1 MPFLIALAVIA
12 AAAALFFL
20 CDMRLILR
28 FYKVKT
34 DKLKNGIRFCL
45 ISDLHNCRY
54 GKNESKLITSV
65 VSNKPDVILLAGD
78 IADNDHVNDNAVK
91 LISAL
96 SKRYPCYMALG
107 NHEFRCEPFDE
118 LIDGLKRAGARIL
131 SGEYLDSRGVRIFGI
146 DDIEGGEEDFIAQ
159 LDSCR
164 RNIHG
169 YTVLISHRP
178 TYYDRYRD
186 AGFDLVVCGHMHG
199 GQWRFPGINGLYV
212 PREGLFPKYA
222 GGIYRGKTT
231 MVVSRG
237 LCRKKVLTPRIL
249 NRPELVFIDVE
260 GSETDNDQK

>member
-1 MPFLIALAVIA
+1 MSLLIVLAVIA
-12 AAAALFFL
+12 AVAVLFFL

-28 FYKVKT
+28 FYKLKT
-34 DKLKNGIRFCL
+34 DKVNMDIRFCL
-45 ISDLHNCRY
+45 ISDLHNCYY
-54 GKNESKLITSV
+54 GKNESKLISAI
-65 VSNKPDVILLAGD
+65 VSNKPDIILLAGD

-96 SKRYPCYMALG
+96 SGKYPCFMALG

-118 LIDGLKRAGARIL
+118 LVERLKRAGARIL
-131 SGEYLDSRGVRIFGI
+131 SGEYVDRSGVRICGI
-146 DDIEGGEEDFIAQ
+146 DDVEGGDASFINQ
-159 LDSCR
+159 LDFCR
-164 RNIHG
+164 QNICG

-178 TYYDRYRD
+178 TYYNRYRD

-231 MVVSRG
+231 MIVSRG
-237 LCRKKVLTPRIL
+237 LCREKILVPRIL

-260 GSETDNDQK
+260 KS